1 MLSTDVGGAVVR
13 FPESVAL
20 AQFQNIQKIMKEAS
34 MLNKHYKTFG
44 NVSQEVKE
52 ILKILRI

>member
-1 MLSTDVGGAVVR
+1 MSTDVGGAVVR

-34 MLNKHYKTFG
+34 ILKKHYKTFG

-52 ILKILRI
+52 NLKILRI